1 MAGSKRDFLYT
12 TDRGLSF
19 AVELDE
25 SNIEE
30 VNVGLTAAQLVPAVG
45 TVKLPIASKLR
56 FAVYRSDDGRVS
68 RKIPVLSTAALANI
82 PTGIT
87 VPITGAPGAAPVNVS
102 LTLSTTRGE
111 KFGYVRGSDSG
122 LNDGD
127 NPG

>member
-25 SNIEE
+25 SNVEE
-30 VNVGLTAAQLVPAVG
+30 VNVGLTAAQLNPSVG
-45 TVKLPIASKLR
+45 VVKLPIASKLR
-56 FAVYRSDDGRVS
+56 TAVYRSDDGRVS
-68 RKIPVLSTAALANI
+68 RTVVVLSTAALVNI

-87 VPITGAPGAAPVNVS
+87 VPVTGAPGAAPVQVS

-111 KFGYVRGSDSG
+111 KFQYVRGGDSG

>member
-1 MAGSKRDFLYT
+1 MAGSKRDFLYR
-12 TDRGLSF
+12 TDRGLTF

-25 SNIEE
+25 SNVEE
-30 VNVGLTAAQLVPAVG
+30 VNVGLTAAQLNPPVG

-56 FAVYRSDDGRVS
+56 TAVYRSDDGRVS
-68 RKIPVLSTAALANI
+68 RTVTVLSTAALPDI
-82 PTGIT
+82 PTAII
-87 VPITGAPGAAPVNVS
+87 VPVVGAPGAAPVNVN

-111 KFGYVRGSDSG
+111 KFQYVRGGDSG

>member
-12 TDRGLSF
+12 SDRGVSF

-25 SNIEE
+25 SNVEE
-30 VNVGLTAAQLVPAVG
+30 VNVGLTAAQLVPVVG
-45 TVKLPIASKLR
+45 TLKLPIASKLR
-56 FAVYRSDDGRVS
+56 FAVYRSADGRVS
-68 RKIPVLSTAALANI
+68 RQVPVLTTGALASI
-82 PTGIT
+82 PTSLV
-87 VPITGAPGAAPVNVS
+87 VPVTGAPGTAPVNVT

-111 KFGYVRGSDSG
+111 KFAYVRGDDSG

>member
-12 TDRGLSF
+12 SDRGVSF

-25 SNIEE
+25 SNVEE
-30 VNVGLTAAQLVPAVG
+30 VNVGLTGAQLNPIVG
-45 TVKLPIASKLR
+45 TLKLPIASKLR
-56 FAVYRSDDGRVS
+56 FAVYRSADGRVS
-68 RKIPVLSTAALANI
+68 RQVPVMSTAALASI
-82 PTGIT
+82 PTSLT
-87 VPITGAPGAAPVNVS
+87 VPVTGAPGAAPVNIV

-111 KFGYVRGSDSG
+111 KFAYVRGDDSG